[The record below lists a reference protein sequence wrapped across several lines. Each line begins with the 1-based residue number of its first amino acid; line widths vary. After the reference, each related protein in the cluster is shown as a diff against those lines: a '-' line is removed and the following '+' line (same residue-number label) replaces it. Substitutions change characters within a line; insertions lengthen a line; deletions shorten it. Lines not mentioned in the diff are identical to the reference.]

1 MFDEVRIPLYT
12 SLLGSIA
19 LFQTTR
25 IRPPLHR
32 HLKHQTGPPHD
43 MLPLDRG
50 MFGAR
55 WWNNR
60 IASKQRMIAFGF
72 PIANQRS
79 NLISAAS

>member
-1 MFDEVRIPLYT
+1 
-12 SLLGSIA
+12 
-19 LFQTTR
+19 
-25 IRPPLHR
+25 
-32 HLKHQTGPPHD
+32 
-43 MLPLDRG
+43 